1 MNAFQHIILTR
12 FNVPTEK
19 WDTTKAGKKPL
30 TEEWLE
36 ERFKLFMDYSLP
48 SFKNQS
54 QKNFSWLVFFDV
66 NTPERFRQKI
76 EHIQQDFPTFQPV
89 FVEDF
94 NEMKQKTVELGK
106 SLCSPETKY
115 IISAEI
121 DNDDLLEK
129 DYLKISQD
137 LFRPVHDLVLDLRR
151 GYQMTV
157 LNKKNVLLNEYYV
170 VANAFVGIIE
180 EKEKFQSIL
189 KGNHRFYRDYKNI
202 TVYDKKPLFIQTI
215 HQNNLMNDLYHTKFY
230 YSVDMGKDFGLPHLK
245 VNAAKSFLKN
255 IKHYTQLIVKKLKR

>member
-1 MNAFQHIILTR
+1 MKPFIHIILTR

-36 ERFKLFMDYSLP
+36 ERFKLFEDLCLP

-54 QKNFSWLVFFDV
+54 CKDFYWFVFFDV
-66 NTPERFRQKI
+66 NTPQRFKKKI
-76 EHIQQDFPTFQPV
+76 EEIQKEFSIFQPV

-94 NEMKQKTVELGK
+94 EVMKQKTVELGK
-106 SLCSPETKY
+106 NLCKTGANF

-129 DYLKISQD
+129 DYVKISQD
-137 LFRPVHDLVLDLRR
+137 FFQPVHDLVLDLRR

-157 LNKKNVLLNEYYV
+157 LDQKNILLNEYYV
-170 VANAFVGIIE
+170 VANAFVTIIE
-180 EKEKFQSIL
+180 EKDQFQSIL
-189 KGNHRFYRDYKNI
+189 KGNHRFYRDYKNVK
-202 TVYDKKPLFIQTI
+202 VYDDKPLFIQTI
-215 HQNNLMNDLYHTKFY
+215 HQNNLMNGLYETKY
-230 YSVDMGKDFGLPHLK
+230 TLSQNLSDFGIGKFRVHKLK
-245 VNAAKSFLKN
+245 SVRKN
-255 IKHYTQLIVKKLKR
+255 IIHFYKTLKKVVFN